1 HAATVEQTLA
11 PVEYLLTK
19 SRTYRHIGDIPVAV
33 NVGIEDFCIT
43 TSRMASTTSKAVV
56 FRDVLARLISQAGI
70 VVIVA
75 LVHDL
80 CVIERGATDENPVI
94 LVRSFQIGGN
104 LKYLGNQASVE
115 IAVTVVGVDVVVG
128 LVLALYA
135 PQLAV
140 GDGGVNGAG
149 DFVVGEAELH
159 RLRLSC
165 NQQRQNTSERK
176 A

>member
-1 HAATVEQTLA
+1 
-11 PVEYLLTK
+11 
-19 SRTYRHIGDIPVAV
+19 VA
-33 NVGIEDFCIT
+33 
-43 TSRMASTTSKAVV
+43 RKA
-56 FRDVLARLISQAGI
+56 LARLNRRVGI
-70 VVIVA
+70 VIVVA

-80 CVIERGATDENPVI
+80 GVIESSATDKDTVI
-94 LVRSFQIGGN
+94 TVRRLKVRGN
-104 LKYLGNQASVE
+104 FEHFGNQAGIEVA
-115 IAVTVVGVDVVVG
+115 IAVVGIDVVVG

-176 A
+176 AGLGRGKT